1 MKKVID
7 LTKIKFLVSDKMRY
21 DDLGDY
27 LRGKIISYNIKKKE
41 YVQAILLH
49 EFIEYVLIKSQG
61 IPVKWIDTFD
71 TDKKFSL
78 KNLKV
83 YEKYRISHYLATL
96 VERQFIENLGLDWNR
111 YEKYIRKIKIK
122 ISKKGLKY
130 KYED

>member
-7 LTKIKFLVSDKMRY
+7 LAKIKFLVSDKMRY

-61 IPVKWIDTFD
+61 IPVKWIDKFD

-122 ISKKGLKY
+122 VSKKDLKY